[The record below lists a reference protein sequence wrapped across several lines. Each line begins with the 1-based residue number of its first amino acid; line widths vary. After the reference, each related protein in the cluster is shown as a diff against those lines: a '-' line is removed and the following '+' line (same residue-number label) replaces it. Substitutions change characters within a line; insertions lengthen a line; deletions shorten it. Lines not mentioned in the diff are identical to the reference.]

1 MNYYNITRNDLS
13 YLKTSEFYSKYVDK
27 NTNDELFRDSGKE
40 HYKLLYI
47 FGALLSITGI
57 AYELRK
63 NEDRTNCG

>member
-1 MNYYNITRNDLS
+1 MNKFQLVFWIVMLIES
-13 YLKTSEFYSKYVDK
+13 IIHISMQ
-27 NTNDELFRDSGKE
+27 E

-47 FGALLSITGI
+47 FGALFSITGI